1 MGRESP
7 TLPPGKPMFAPAHS
21 PVYSQISYNHPSFS
35 PSLYEHLAL
44 PRYGNL
50 AYIGTT
56 NMRPGYFRPGYP
68 VLTGYPLPVT
78 YRSIPVDDAAIST
91 RDSLDELRL
100 KARMHSVTM
109 SKIIESERR

>member
-1 MGRESP
+1 M
-7 TLPPGKPMFAPAHS
+7 LAPAHS
-21 PVYSQISYNHPSFS
+21 PVYSQMSYHRPSFS

-44 PRYGNL
+44 PRYGTL

-68 VLTGYPLPVT
+68 VITGYPIPAA
-78 YRSIPVDDAAIST
+78 YRSIPVGDTAIST
-91 RDSLDELRL
+91 RDSLDELRQ